1 MQGEALK
8 HRSEDG
14 FEEQGRTGASGKMT
28 NFKKDFVFGVAT
40 SSYQIEGAAAE
51 DGRTPSIWDAFCRVP
66 GNVYEGQTG
75 DIACDHYHRYK
86 EDVRILREL
95 GVDSYRFSISWP
107 RVFPAYGVYN
117 PKGMQ
122 FYKDLIHELQE
133 NGIEPVATLYHWDLP
148 MWAYERGGWLNR
160 ESVTWFKEYATR
172 VFEELNDSV
181 KSWITHNEPFCAS
194 ILGYDLGIHA
204 PGHKDLGEALIAAHH
219 ILLSHGVAV
228 QAFRECGFR
237 DSKIGIT
244 LNLTPSSPASNS
256 REDMEAASRSDGLS
270 NRWFLD
276 PVFRSSYPE
285 DMKEAFGKIVGDFD
299 FIRDGDLQTISARN
313 DFLGVNYYTRSLVKF
328 VQDGV
333 LNYQEVPGD
342 PKNTTAMGWEICPE
356 ALYDLILRLR
366 REYTQ
371 IPIYITENGA
381 AFDDVLTNDK
391 HVHDAQRIDYIKA
404 HLSKIA
410 EANMQGANV
419 QGYFLWSLL
428 DNFEWAC
435 GYSKRFGIVHVD
447 FGTQERSLKDSA
459 LWYRDTIRS
468 RTIE

>member
-1 MQGEALK
+1 M
-8 HRSEDG
+8 
-14 FEEQGRTGASGKMT
+14 MT
-28 NFKKDFVFGVAT
+28 FAKDFKFGVAT

-51 DGRTPSIWDAFCRVP
+51 DGRTPSIWDTFCRTP
-66 GNVYEGQTG
+66 GKIYADQTG

-86 EDVRILREL
+86 EDVRILRDL
-95 GVDSYRFSISWP
+95 GVNSYRFSISWP
-107 RVFPAYGVYN
+107 RIFPAYGAYN

-342 PKNTTAMGWEICPE
+342 PKNTTAMGWEICPQ
-356 ALYDLILRLR
+356 ALEDLLLRLR

-428 DNFEWAC
+428 DNFEWAY
-435 GYSKRFGIVHVD
+435 GYSKKFGIVHID
-447 FGTQERSLKDSA
+447 FETQERSLKDSA
-459 LWYRDTIRS
+459 LWYRDTISS

>member
-1 MQGEALK
+1 MVTFA
-8 HRSEDG
+8 
-14 FEEQGRTGASGKMT
+14 
-28 NFKKDFVFGVAT
+28 KDFKFGVAT
-40 SSYQIEGAAAE
+40 SSYQVEGAAAE
-51 DGRTPSIWDAFCRVP
+51 DGRTPSIWDTFCRTP
-66 GNVYEGQTG
+66 GKIYADQTG

-86 EDVRILREL
+86 EDIRILRDL
-95 GVDSYRFSISWP
+95 GVNSYRFSISWP
-107 RVFPAYGVYN
+107 RIFPAYGAYN

-148 MWAYERGGWLNR
+148 NWAYERGGWLNR

-285 DMKEAFGKIVGDFD
+285 DMKQAFGKIVGDFD

-333 LNYQEVPGD
+333 LNYQEVPRD
-342 PKNTTAMGWEICPE
+342 SKNTTAMGWEICPQ
-356 ALYDLILRLR
+356 ALEDLLLRLR

-381 AFDDVLTNDK
+381 AFDDILTNDK

-428 DNFEWAC
+428 DNFEWAY
-435 GYSKRFGIVHVD
+435 GYSKKFGIVHVD
-447 FGTQERSLKDSA
+447 FETQERSLKDSA
-459 LWYRDTIRS
+459 LWYRDTIS
-468 RTIE
+468 NRTIE

>member
-1 MQGEALK
+1 MVEFA
-8 HRSEDG
+8 
-14 FEEQGRTGASGKMT
+14 
-28 NFKKDFVFGVAT
+28 KDFGFGVAT
-40 SSYQIEGAAAE
+40 SSYQIEGAVAE
-51 DGRTPSIWDAFCRVP
+51 DGRTPSIWDTFCTTP
-66 GNVYEGQTG
+66 GNVYGGQTG
-75 DIACDHYHRYK
+75 DVACDHYHRYK
-86 EDVRILREL
+86 EDVGILREL
-95 GVDSYRFSISWP
+95 GVDSYRFSISWS
-107 RVFPAYGVYN
+107 RVFPAYRTYN
-117 PKGMQ
+117 PKGME
-122 FYKDLIHELQE
+122 FYKNLINELKE
-133 NGIEPVATLYHWDLP
+133 NGIEPMATLYHWDLP

-160 ESVTWFKEYATR
+160 ESVEWFKEYATR
-172 VFEELNDSV
+172 VFDELNDSV
-181 KSWITHNEPFCAS
+181 KFWITHNEPFCAS
-194 ILGYDLGIHA
+194 ILGYGLGIHA
-204 PGHKDLGEALIAAHH
+204 PGHKNMGEALVAAHH

-228 QAFRECGFR
+228 EAFRKCGLR

-244 LNLTPSSPASNS
+244 LNLTPSYPASNS
-256 REDMEAASRSDGLS
+256 REDVEAASRSDGLS

-285 DMKEAFGKIVGDFD
+285 DMKEALGRFADGFD
-299 FIRDGDLQTISARN
+299 FIKDGDLQTISARN

-342 PKNTTAMGWEICPE
+342 PKNTTAMGWEICPQ
-356 ALYDLILRLR
+356 ALEDLLLRLR

>member
-1 MQGEALK
+1 MVTFA
-8 HRSEDG
+8 
-14 FEEQGRTGASGKMT
+14 
-28 NFKKDFVFGVAT
+28 KDFKFGVAT
-40 SSYQIEGAAAE
+40 SSYQVEGAAAE
-51 DGRTPSIWDAFCRVP
+51 DGRTPSIWDTFCRTP
-66 GNVYEGQTG
+66 GKIYADQTG

-86 EDVRILREL
+86 EDVRILRDL
-95 GVDSYRFSISWP
+95 GVNSYRFSISWP
-107 RVFPAYGVYN
+107 RIFPAYGAYN

-148 MWAYERGGWLNR
+148 NWAYERGGWLNR

-342 PKNTTAMGWEICPE
+342 SKNTTAMGWEICPQ
-356 ALYDLILRLR
+356 ALEDLLLRLR

-428 DNFEWAC
+428 DNFEWAY
-435 GYSKRFGIVHVD
+435 GYSKKFGIVHID
-447 FGTQERSLKDSA
+447 FETQERSLKDSA
-459 LWYRDTIRS
+459 LWYRDTISS

>member
-1 MQGEALK
+1 MVTFA
-8 HRSEDG
+8 
-14 FEEQGRTGASGKMT
+14 
-28 NFKKDFVFGVAT
+28 KDFKFGVAT

-66 GNVYEGQTG
+66 GKVYEGQTG
-75 DIACDHYHRYK
+75 DISCDHYHRYK
-86 EDVRILREL
+86 EDVGILREL
-95 GVDSYRFSISWP
+95 GVDSYRFSISWS
-107 RVFPAYGVYN
+107 RIFPAYGAYN

-228 QAFRECGFR
+228 QAFKECGFR

-333 LNYQEVPGD
+333 LNYQEVAGD
-342 PKNTTAMGWEICPE
+342 HKNTTAMGWEICPE
-356 ALYDLILRLR
+356 ALYDLVLRLR

-371 IPIYITENGA
+371 LPIYITENGA
-381 AFDDVLTNDK
+381 AFDDVLTSDN
-391 HVHDAQRIDYIKA
+391 HVHDTQRIDYIKR

-428 DNFEWAC
+428 DNFEWAY
-435 GYSKRFGIVHVD
+435 GYSKKFGIVHVD
-447 FGTQERSLKDSA
+447 FETQERSLKDSA
-459 LWYRDTIRS
+459 LWYQGVIRS